1 MPLWP
6 SVLALVILG
15 ERVQTYAGGLH
26 RGGSVQSELLE
37 LPGQRVDQA
46 ALVIVQ
52 LVQTTRIL
60 SHLLVTLDDVVNGT
74 VEHDQSRGI

>member
-1 MPLWP
+1 MRESRPTPVWFAP
-6 SVLALVILG
+6 
-15 ERVQTYAGGLH
+15 
-26 RGGSVQSELLE
+26 GGSVQSELLE

-60 SHLLVTLDDVVNGT
+60 SHLLVALTKITDADDIQRVF
-74 VEHDQSRGI
+74 DAY

>member
-1 MPLWP
+1 
-6 SVLALVILG
+6 
-15 ERVQTYAGGLH
+15 
-26 RGGSVQSELLE
+26 LE

-60 SHLLVTLDDVVNGT
+60 SHLLVALTKITDADDIQRMF
-74 VEHDQSRGI
+74 DAY